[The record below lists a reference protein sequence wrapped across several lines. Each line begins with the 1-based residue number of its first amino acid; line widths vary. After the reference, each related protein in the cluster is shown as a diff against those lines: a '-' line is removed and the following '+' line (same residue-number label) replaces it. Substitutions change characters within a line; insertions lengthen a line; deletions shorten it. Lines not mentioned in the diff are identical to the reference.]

1 MPVLETLGG
10 ALLQVLFDKLDSRRI
25 LDYFRQRD
33 LDEKLLKKLK
43 RKLMDINAVID
54 DAEQKQFT
62 NSLVKEWLDEV
73 RDILYDA
80 EDLLELI
87 HYAYSK
93 TKLEAEF
100 QTSSS
105 KVHSFESKI
114 IALLDDLESLLNQ
127 RIVRDFKISST
138 VRSELGNKVSEKK
151 VESTSL
157 VAEDD
162 VIYGRDEDKEMII
175 SWLTSDSDNHNCP
188 SVLSIVGMGGMGKT
202 TLAQHV
208 FNMYSMTQRSRKL
221 HLMKRLGFVFLMNF
235 MFSS

>member
-1 MPVLETLGG
+1 MKEVLE
-10 ALLQVLFDKLDSRRI
+10 
-25 LDYFRQRD
+25 
-33 LDEKLLKKLK
+33 
-43 RKLMDINAVID
+43 
-54 DAEQKQFT
+54 
-62 NSLVKEWLDEV
+62 
-73 RDILYDA
+73 
-80 EDLLELI
+80 
-87 HYAYSK
+87 
-93 TKLEAEF
+93 
-100 QTSSS
+100 
-105 KVHSFESKI
+105 
-114 IALLDDLESLLNQ
+114 DLESILNQ
-127 RIVRDFKISST
+127 KIVQDFKISST
-138 VRSELGNKVSEKK
+138 VRSELGKVSEKK

-175 SWLTSDSDNHNCP
+175 SWLTSDSDNQYLP

>member
-175 SWLTSDSDNHNCP
+175 SCLLYTS
-188 SVLSIVGMGGMGKT
+188 
-202 TLAQHV
+202 Q
-208 FNMYSMTQRSRKL
+208 
-221 HLMKRLGFVFLMNF
+221 NF
-235 MFSS
+235 